1 LLKEYT
7 MRASLLLVVLL
18 SASLLVVAQEDEQ
31 PQSTGYG
38 ADVTPSA
45 AQNAPTPAASG
56 AAKPAPVLGHPLD
69 PADVAVLSGKS
80 DTTVPPSLRSPYA
93 AATGYAPPY
102 MYDYQS
108 SGWAER
114 SGQRPFLS
122 PFFFGG
128 SRGRAF
134 FGGFP
139 HHPAFFFFRRH

>member
-1 LLKEYT
+1 

-18 SASLLVVAQEDEQ
+18 SASLLVFAQEDEQ
-31 PQSTGYG
+31 PQPTGYG
-38 ADVTPSA
+38 ADVTSSA
-45 AQNAPTPAASG
+45 ANAPTPAASG
-56 AAKPAPVLGHPLD
+56 AARPAPVLGHPLD

-102 MYDYQS
+102 MYDYRS
-108 SGWAER
+108 FGWAER